1 MKPDWNKAP
10 EWANWLMMDEDGT
23 WWWTECQPP
32 AVGEHDTGWAT
43 GGGDYDMAEAT
54 VEPSWRD
61 SLERRP

>member
-1 MKPDWNKAP
+1 MKPDWNYAP
-10 EWANWLMMDEDGT
+10 D
-23 WWWTECQPP
+23 
-32 AVGEHDTGWAT
+32 WAT